1 MTNPIPSPNLER
13 LKGLSVFRMGL
24 SVSFEAGLTCI
35 FNMYLLTFPIR
46 HETEVK
52 WEPGA
57 RGGGAFRQPGT
68 ASKIIVNWAPRV
80 FTVAP
85 NISQAGLT

>member
-1 MTNPIPSPNLER
+1 M
-13 LKGLSVFRMGL
+13 
-24 SVSFEAGLTCI
+24 
-35 FNMYLLTFPIR
+35 LTFPIR

-57 RGGGAFRQPGT
+57 RGGGAWQPGT

-85 NISQAGLT
+85 NISQVGLT